1 MDRMHSRIAPRKL
14 LLALGVFGL
23 ALGGLLPGLSP
34 GSAAWAQEAGDAATS
49 DPYFRIELGAAQPD
63 AGDAN
68 WLPPGASDPRVFFDL
83 DLDSAAMGG
92 LAIGASFG
100 EGWRGEAAVNVFDSS
115 DFSGNWSYTEPAD
128 PGPHASMEG
137 TVRSVAFFANGY
149 YDVPVEGDFTPFV
162 TAGLGYA
169 RNTMSDWT
177 RINPNAG
184 SATRTFGSATDSGFA
199 WNVGAGVA
207 WDVDSVMGSGPVK
220 LEVAWRYFDLGS
232 INGSDIPLDG
242 SGSSS
247 PREPLNFDLTNQVFS
262 LGLRFPL

>member
-1 MDRMHSRIAPRKL
+1 MNRIHSRTAPRQPL
-14 LLALGVFGL
+14 FVAGVLGL
-23 ALGGLLPGLSP
+23 AFGGLLPGLSP
-34 GSAAWAQEAGDAATS
+34 SSAAWAQDASNAAAT
-49 DPYFRIELGAAQPD
+49 DAYFRIELGVGQPD

-68 WLPPGASDPRVFFDL
+68 WLPPGPSDPRVFFDL
-83 DLDSAAMGG
+83 DLDSSVTGG
-92 LAIGASFG
+92 LAIGTSFG
-100 EGWRGEAAVNVFDSS
+100 EGWRGEAAVNIFDSS
-115 DFSGNWSYTEPAD
+115 DFSGNWSYSVPAD

-149 YDVPVEGDFTPFV
+149 YDVPVEGDFTPFL

-177 RINPNAG
+177 RINPDAG
-184 SATRTFGSATDSGFA
+184 RATRTFGSASDSGFA

-207 WDVDSVMGSGPVK
+207 WDVGPVMGSGPAK

-232 INGSDIPLDG
+232 INGSDIPLDD

-262 LGLRFPL
+262 IGLRFPL